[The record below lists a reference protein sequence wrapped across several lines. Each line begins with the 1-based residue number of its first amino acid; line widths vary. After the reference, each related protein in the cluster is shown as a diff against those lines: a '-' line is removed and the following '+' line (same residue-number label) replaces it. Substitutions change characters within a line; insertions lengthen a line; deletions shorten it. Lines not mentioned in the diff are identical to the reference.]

1 MKSNNLFTYLLYAL
15 LGLLVLAAG
24 YLALEKSKRDSQIAE
39 ERKKD
44 YEQLNQTIKEYGYAD
59 TTQSGSSGYVGE
71 NTSGSTADKNGIER
85 EPTSATD
92 KKTATQ
98 KPANTTATPAKTT
111 TTAPSQPAKTS
122 TGSQLVAKGGTAP
135 KQVAPSTA
143 GRYHLVVG
151 AFGSIENARTEMER
165 FVKMG
170 FRDAEV
176 VKYKTDLWRVIA
188 KRYKTRK
195 EAEQFEGELE
205 RSGIDAMVV
214 DSYKK

>member
-24 YLALEKSKRDSQIAE
+24 YLALEKSKRDAQIAE
-39 ERKKD
+39 ERKRD

-71 NTSGSTADKNGIER
+71 NTPKSTADKNGIEQ
-85 EPTSATD
+85 EPAAAAD

-98 KPANTTATPAKTT
+98 TPSATTTPKTTTATQPAKTT
-111 TTAPSQPAKTS
+111 TGS
-122 TGSQLVAKGGTAP
+122 TLVAKGGTTP
-135 KQVAPSTA
+135 KQVAPSTS

-151 AFGSIENARTEMER
+151 AFGSIENARSEMER

-176 VKYKTDLWRVIA
+176 VKYKKDLWRVIA
-188 KRYKTRK
+188 KRYKSRT
-195 EAEQFEGELE
+195 EAEKFEGELE